1 MKIAVK
7 GVIPVLCL
15 FMAMPLLRAQN
26 NNSSTVRTGVVG
38 STNNTSSSSISVRAK
53 SLYEKE
59 AISPADIPWMRV
71 IYRSLDLKEEKN
83 MPLYYPEEPTENQEN
98 LFRLIMRLLTEN
110 KIVAYE

>member
-1 MKIAVK
+1 MKITVK

-53 SLYEKE
+53 SL
-59 AISPADIPWMRV
+59 
-71 IYRSLDLKEEKN
+71 
-83 MPLYYPEEPTENQEN
+83 
-98 LFRLIMRLLTEN
+98 
-110 KIVAYE
+110 

>member
-59 AISPADIPWMRV
+59 AISRR
-71 IYRSLDLKEEKN
+71 YSLDAGYL
-83 MPLYYPEEPTENQEN
+83 PF
-98 LFRLIMRLLTEN
+98 FRSEGGGKYAFVLS
-110 KIVAYE
+110 

>member
-1 MKIAVK
+1 MSFY
-7 GVIPVLCL
+7 GE
-15 FMAMPLLRAQN
+15 PLLRAQN

-38 STNNTSSSSISVRAK
+38 STNNTSSSSISVRTK

-83 MPLYYPEEPTENQEN
+83 MPLYYPEEPTEKSGKS
-98 LFRLIMRLLTEN
+98 F
-110 KIVAYE
+110 